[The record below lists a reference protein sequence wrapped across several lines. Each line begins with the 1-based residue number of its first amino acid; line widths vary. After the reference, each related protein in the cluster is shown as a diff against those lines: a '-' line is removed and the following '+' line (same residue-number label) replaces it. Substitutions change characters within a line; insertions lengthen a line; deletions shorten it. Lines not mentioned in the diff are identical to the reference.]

1 VETYLTPV
9 TLTTEETTKIKGLEE
24 EAAPAINEP
33 NTHRAATAALH
44 KAIVA
49 VLTDEQRAT
58 LKKAHAR

>member
-1 VETYLTPV
+1 M